1 VATDITQVTVLSIVV
16 LACYVASAAWLA
28 SSMRRAQSGSHVAGV
43 GMGVLA
49 LSFHGAKLWQ
59 DLSGTD
65 ARLSLGGTASIIWW
79 VIALVAVVGAM
90 RRPRFAIISAV
101 LLAIAGVIAAFADD
115 TVRELATKQ
124 SGWELTAHV
133 VLSTLAYALL
143 TVGAALAVAQALLD
157 RRLRMRKPLGLLA
170 ALPSI
175 ESLESGMFQ
184 AIGAG
189 FALLSLALFS
199 GFVFVDN
206 FLAQHLVHKA
216 VLSCLAWVV
225 FAVLLAGR
233 AYLGWRGRTA
243 LRWTLGGFV
252 LLGLA
257 YFGTK
262 LVLEGILGR
271 HWG

>member
-1 VATDITQVTVLSIVV
+1 MLSIVV
-16 LACYVASAAWLA
+16 LACYLASAAWLA
-28 SSMRRAQSGSHVAGV
+28 SGVRRAAAGAHVAGV
-43 GMGVLA
+43 GMGVLG

-65 ARLSLGGTASIIWW
+65 ARLSVGGTASLIWW
-79 VIALVAVVGAM
+79 VIALVAVIVAM
-90 RRPRFAIISAV
+90 RRPRFSVISAL
-101 LLAIAGVIAAFADD
+101 LLAITGIIAAVADD
-115 TVRELATKQ
+115 TVRELAV
-124 SGWELTAHV
+124 SRGGWELTAHV

-143 TVGAALAVAQALLD
+143 TVGAALAVAQAALD
-157 RRLRMRKPLGLLA
+157 RRLRTRKPLGLLA

-184 AIGAG
+184 AIAAG

-199 GFVFVDN
+199 GFVFVEN

-233 AYLGWRGRTA
+233 WYLGWRGRTA

>member
-1 VATDITQVTVLSIVV
+1 VLSIVV
-16 LACYVASAAWLA
+16 LACYLASALWLV
-28 SSMRRAQSGSHVAGV
+28 SGVRRAAAGAHVAGI
-43 GMGVLA
+43 GMGMLA
-49 LSFHGAKLWQ
+49 LAFHGAKLWQ
-59 DLSGTD
+59 DLSGND
-65 ARLSLGGTASIIWW
+65 ARLSLGGTASLIWW
-79 VIALVAVVGAM
+79 VIALVAVITAM
-90 RRPRFAIISAV
+90 RRPRFSVISGA
-101 LLAIAGVIAAFADD
+101 LMGIAGIIAALADD
-115 TVRELATKQ
+115 TVRDLTVARG
-124 SGWELTAHV
+124 GWELTAHV

-143 TVGAALAVAQALLD
+143 TVGAALALAQAALD
-157 RRLRMRKPLGLLA
+157 RRLRRRKPLGLLA

-184 AIGAG
+184 AIAAG

-216 VLSCLAWVV
+216 VLSCLAWIV

-233 AYLGWRGRTA
+233 WYLGWRGRTA